1 MAVIVREETTIR
13 GRKVIAVQYLPRGI
27 LSRDNR
33 LRAERLDDLLKEKM
47 PAIAREMHE
56 LGILDGP
63 LVQKWHSL
71 GVRLRAFADDPSL
84 VDAKDR
90 DTGLLWDAI
99 RWHCPKELL
108 AGSQDRLGRGE
119 EEAPRRQRH
128 KYDHFHY
135 CYEAGKFEW
144 EEFCWLER
152 WSDWISI
159 LESPGLIRDLRAFRA
174 LADEVRR
181 MRGYPSRRRFRS
193 ILGALR
199 QHFRTRQYRD
209 SSVLSPDEIQY
220 IVSEAVS
227 ESARS
232 G

>member
-27 LSRDNR
+27 LSRENR
-33 LRAERLDDLLKEKM
+33 LRAERLDDFLKEKM

-71 GVRLRAFADDPSL
+71 GMRLRAFADDPSL

-108 AGSQDRLGRGE
+108 AGSGESPNHE
-119 EEAPRRQRH
+119 EETPRREGH

-144 EEFCWLER
+144 EDFCWIQR

-159 LESPGLIRDLRAFRA
+159 LESPGLVRDLRVFRG
-174 LADEVRR
+174 LGNEVRR
-181 MRGYPSRRRFRS
+181 MSCYPSRRRFRN
-193 ILGALR
+193 ILRELR
-199 QHFRTRQYRD
+199 QHFRTRLYRD
-209 SSVLSPDEIQY
+209 SSVLSSDDIQR
-220 IVSEAVS
+220 IVSQAVG
-227 ESARS
+227 ESAPS